1 MGEKRSPSAEF
12 LQSWN
17 EFMSDTP
24 ITEAELKK
32 PTEVFFRHCLIHI
45 LNQLHVDTASY
56 DSMNN
61 EIGSRLRNLR
71 FKLMSSVN
79 YFLSIPTCQKK
90 MDLNY
95 CNLINPTFKVVFNT
109 LRYLLNYTFF
119 VNMMYSS
126 NIVECAKKVVERDNL
141 RTIKNQ
147 LRKDIE
153 QAKIEEENC
162 VKQYRDL
169 EKRIPQQNSTI
180 ATLQEKEERLKQEI
194 QRIEQDIEKTDMIL
208 LELNSRKSGLT
219 ENIVNDQEAETI
231 YATRESV
238 ERQLCEQEDF
248 ILAGRQKLKEHS
260 STIERLRTITNE
272 MKNIHSEFVFD
283 TSDLKE
289 LRKNKINSEGNLN
302 SLKISIS
309 QSTAEIESLTQNIKI
324 KQENIIKLNKKKDEI
339 EATIGSKDKEN
350 LQILKQQASSLRKL
364 AIKEDEL
371 LDIKIRIK
379 HEFELLYKFS
389 SNVIKQMCTSFY
401 DC

>member
-231 YATRESV
+231 YASRESV

-260 STIERLRTITNE
+260 STIERLRTITND

>member
-1 MGEKRSPSAEF
+1 
-12 LQSWN
+12 
-17 EFMSDTP
+17 
-24 ITEAELKK
+24 
-32 PTEVFFRHCLIHI
+32 
-45 LNQLHVDTASY
+45 
-56 DSMNN
+56 
-61 EIGSRLRNLR
+61 
-71 FKLMSSVN
+71 
-79 YFLSIPTCQKK
+79 
-90 MDLNY
+90 
-95 CNLINPTFKVVFNT
+95 
-109 LRYLLNYTFF
+109 
-119 VNMMYSS
+119 MMYSS

-169 EKRIPQQNSTI
+169 EKRIPQQNNTI
-180 ATLQEKEERLKQEI
+180 ATLTEKEGRLKQEI
-194 QRIEQDIEKTDMIL
+194 QRIEQDIEKTDMVL
-208 LELNSRKSGLT
+208 LELNSRKSGLN

-231 YATRESV
+231 YATKDSV

-260 STIERLRTITNE
+260 STIERLRTVTNKME
-272 MKNIHSEFVFD
+272 NIHSEFVLD
-283 TSDLKE
+283 TSDIKD
-289 LRKNKINSEGNLN
+289 LRKNMINSEGNLN
-302 SLKISIS
+302 FLKISIS

-324 KQENIIKLNKKKDEI
+324 KKDNIIKLNKKKDEI

-350 LQILKQQASSLRKL
+350 LQILKQQANSLRKL
-364 AIKEDEL
+364 AIKEEEL

-379 HEFELLYKFS
+379 QEFELLYKFS